1 MTHPVTVE
9 EMIHQ
14 GMVYGLPFPEIY
26 DLTWGEI
33 AEFIQCKN
41 EARKY
46 ALRDQA
52 TMDFRAATVLVHMMT
67 AQKGQ
72 KFNLMDEY
80 DFLWSDEERAEARRR
95 EIESRFRVAKS

>member
-1 MTHPVTVE
+1 
-9 EMIHQ
+9 
-14 GMVYGLPFPEIY
+14 
-26 DLTWGEI
+26 
-33 AEFIQCKN
+33 
-41 EARKY
+41 
-46 ALRDQA
+46 
-52 TMDFRAATVLVHMMT
+52 MDFRFATVLVHMMT